1 MQPMA
6 MTIPEAAAFS
16 GLSRTKL
23 YEMAAAK
30 ILNPRK
36 AGKRTLILVAEL
48 AAALE
53 ALPPADIRCPS
64 IAKRSAQADAA

>member
-1 MQPMA
+1 MHPLC
-6 MTIPEAAAFS
+6 MTIAEACEFS
-16 GLSRTKL
+16 GLSRTKI

-30 ILNPRK
+30 ILTPRK
-36 AGKRTLILVAEL
+36 SGRRTLILTAEL

-64 IAKRSAQADAA
+64 IAKRSGAEAA